1 MKYLLLLTNESD
13 EIASWEKLSDDE
25 KTKLREAEVPK
36 WNELF
41 GQMMDKGQWV
51 DGLELEE
58 PKTAK
63 SVRVRDGET
72 IVTDG
77 PYAETKEALGGYYVL
92 DCESLDEAVALAA
105 RIPGAEHGVVEVR
118 PAHVDAEEQG
128 EENAA

>member
-1 MKYLLLLTNESD
+1 MKYLLLLTNQSD
-13 EIASWEKLSDDE
+13 QIADWEQLSDDE

-41 GQMMDKGQWV
+41 AHMQAKGQWV

-58 PKTAK
+58 PKLAK

-77 PYAETKEALGGYYVL
+77 PYAETKEQIGGFFLVECG
-92 DCESLDEAVALAA
+92 DLDEAIEVAT
-105 RIPGAEHGVVEVR
+105 RIPVVSKGSVEIR
-118 PAHVDAEEQG
+118 PLVER
-128 EENAA
+128 

>member
-1 MKYLLLLTNESD
+1 MKYLLLLTNEAD
-13 EIASWEKLSDDE
+13 EIASWDKLSDEE
-25 KTKLREAEVPK
+25 KTKLRAAEVPK

-63 SVRVRDGET
+63 SVRVRNGET

-77 PYAETKEALGGYYVL
+77 PYAETKEQIGGFFLVECG
-92 DCESLDEAVALAA
+92 DLDEAIDLAS
-105 RIPGAEHGVVEVR
+105 RVPVVTKASVEIR
-118 PAHVDAEEQG
+118 PLVER
-128 EENAA
+128 